1 MPVALG
7 GFSTRLG
14 VNETNLVPRRRSSR
28 IMGGWADGRSGG
40 KRGSWLATA
49 GPAALEAY
57 DTPGLVRGFGAAV
70 RTGRSLGRGFP
81 GFAHRHTPR
90 IYPEDRAQQ
99 LRLR

>member
-28 IMGGWADGRSGG
+28 TMGGWTDVRSGG
-40 KRGSWLATA
+40 KSGSWLATT

-57 DTPGLVRGFGAAV
+57 DTPGLMRGLGATV

-81 GFAHRHTPR
+81 GFAHRPYTPNITR
-90 IYPEDRAQQ
+90 RSCSAT
-99 LRLR
+99 